1 MTPESWKTKFFRYG
15 INLYPMFFG
24 TGGKVMFIA
33 GDWKRVVVRL
43 SLNMWTRNYVGAIF
57 GGSQFSATDPMYMVM
72 LINILGNDYV
82 VWDKSASIQF
92 KKPGKGKL
100 KAEFIYTEEEVEH
113 IKRVTASE
121 GKYEFIKSV
130 SWLDQSGAVVSTI
143 DKSVYVAT
151 KEFYKA
157 RRERREKSE
166 NN

>member
-1 MTPESWKTKFFRYG
+1 MTPESWKTRIFRYG
-15 INLYPMFFG
+15 INFYPMFFG

-33 GDWKRVVVRL
+33 GDWKKVVVRL
-43 SLNMWTRNYVGAIF
+43 SLNMWTRNYVGTIF

-72 LINILGNDYV
+72 LINILGGEYV

-100 KAEFIYTEEEVEH
+100 TADFIYTEDEIEH

-121 GKYEFIKSV
+121 GKYEFIKTT
-130 SWLDQSGAVVSTI
+130 SWIDQNGDLISTI
-143 DKSVYVAT
+143 DKSIYVAT
-151 KEFYKA
+151 KEFYKS
-157 RRERREKSE
+157 RRDRRQKSE

>member
-1 MTPESWKTKFFRYG
+1 MTPESLKTRFFRYG

-24 TGGKVMFIA
+24 TGGKVLFIA

-43 SLNMWTRNYVGAIF
+43 SLNMWTRNYVGTIF

-72 LINILGNDYV
+72 LINILGDDYV

-100 KAEFIYTEEEVEH
+100 KAEFIYTDEEVEQ

-121 GKYEFIKSV
+121 GKYEFTKSV
-130 SWLDQSGAVVSTI
+130 SWIDESGAVVSTI
-143 DKSVYVAT
+143 DKNVYVAT
-151 KEFYKA
+151 KAFYKA
-157 RRERREKSE
+157 RRDRREKSE

>member
-1 MTPESWKTKFFRYG
+1 MTPESLKTRFFRYG

-24 TGGKVMFIA
+24 TGGKVLFIA
-33 GDWKRVVVRL
+33 GDWKKVVVRL
-43 SLNMWTRNYVGAIF
+43 SLNMWTRNYVGTIF

-72 LINILGNDYV
+72 LINILGDEYV

-100 KAEFIYTEEEVEH
+100 KAEFIYTDDELEL

-121 GKYEFIKSV
+121 GKYEFTKSV
-130 SWLDQSGAVVSTI
+130 SWFDESGAIVSTI
-143 DKSVYVAT
+143 DKNIYVAT
-151 KEFYKA
+151 KTFYKA
-157 RRERREKSE
+157 RRDRREKAD